1 MHAWTQMKDGIE
13 MVHYEKVAG
22 VNCKTVSKCETRR
35 LSEGCTKQ
43 LEITSCNS
51 MNC

>member
-1 MHAWTQMKDGIE
+1 MKEGIE
-13 MVHYEKVAG
+13 MLDYEKVVG
-22 VNCKTVSKCETRR
+22 VNCKMVSKFETRR

-43 LEITSCNS
+43 LETASCNS

>member
-1 MHAWTQMKDGIE
+1 MHAWTKKKEGIE
-13 MVHYEKVAG
+13 MGRCEKIAG
-22 VNCKTVSKCETRR
+22 VNCKTVSKFETRR

-43 LEITSCNS
+43 LETTSCNS

>member
-1 MHAWTQMKDGIE
+1 MKEGIE
-13 MVHYEKVAG
+13 MLDYEKVAG

-35 LSEGCTKQ
+35 LSEGGTK
-43 LEITSCNS
+43 EIETEFCKS

>member
-1 MHAWTQMKDGIE
+1 MKEGIE
-13 MVHYEKVAG
+13 MLDYEKVAG
-22 VNCKTVSKCETRR
+22 VNCKTVLKFETRR

-43 LEITSCNS
+43 LETKFCNS